1 VEGLEVSAGTQR
13 RTGTGAAIGALLG
26 GGVGAAAI
34 ATCDDTDSGLL
45 SCSDYTAVMVGG
57 GAVIGLL
64 FGAVAGYGSVKD
76 DWQPL
81 PVTARVGVVPA
92 GRGRALVVALSL
104 PVRRR

>member
-1 VEGLEVSAGTQR
+1 MGGSSARVGNKWVRAHQDRLLPFPPASRGPRPTKSSHPFYVSVR
-13 RTGTGAAIGALLG
+13 I
-26 GGVGAAAI
+26 
-34 ATCDDTDSGLL
+34 
-45 SCSDYTAVMVGG
+45 G

-81 PVTARVGVVPA
+81 PVTARDGVVPA

-104 PVRRR
+104 PARRR